1 MKKFTLIA
9 LAIMASATSFAQSEQ
24 TVLWNGE
31 DVIGTNEH
39 AGFWN
44 DGSPKS
50 VGNPDKSGINTSDNC
65 ITFVANKKE
74 GKDAKE
80 TTIKLPFKELI
91 SPDSPIEMNGR
102 KRISFLIKKT
112 GTENVKVELCRDT
125 KDGVDGFWKHRAIW
139 YTGNDTW
146 EKLVFDFSDDNGF
159 DHPEIL
165 AITVSNNT
173 DEDIN
178 VYIDNIVIEAAP
190 MVNGKLFTDLTDE
203 DRKGNVKLTGAW
215 MKGSCKNVD
224 DEWKDI
230 NYNDYQFFNEKMTDG
245 LTSVDIRE
253 AQASDVDADMLIK
266 INPNALL
273 YANEAYNHV
282 NVVAKQKFT
291 NANNEEKT
299 ELYAANGLELND
311 ANAFSCPEPFT
322 AVKVQ
327 LTRTVVHEGINSFV
341 LPFYVGA
348 GDLGAEALATF
359 KKADDQSVLFTK
371 DDHVDAN
378 VPFITV
384 NLNNIPENNK
394 FIFFDNQKL
403 VKATTDIKFED
414 AFKGVYAPQTATGL
428 YGINANGDLQIGG
441 TNAKIKPFHAYYE
454 APADQP
460 APAKISFEGEATG
473 INSVAAANV
482 ANGAVYDLSGRRV
495 AEKLAGAS
503 LVKGIYVVNGKKVV
517 VK

>member
-91 SPDSPIEMNGR
+91 SPESPIEMNGR

-125 KDGVDGFWKHRAIW
+125 KDGVEGFWKHRAIW

-190 MVNGKLFTDLTDE
+190 MVNGKLFTELTDE
-203 DRKGNVKLTGAW
+203 DKKGHVKLTGAW
-215 MKGSCKNVD
+215 MKGSCMNVD
-224 DEWKDI
+224 DGWKNID
-230 NYNDYQFFNEKMTDG
+230 YNDYQFFNENMTDG
-245 LTSVDIRE
+245 LTSVDICE

-273 YANEAYNHV
+273 YANEAYNHD
-282 NVVAKQKFT
+282 NVVANGT
-291 NANNEEKT
+291 AEKVVLT
-299 ELYAANGLELND
+299 D
-311 ANAFSCPEPFT
+311 ANAFNCPEDFT
-322 AVKVQ
+322 AKKVT
-327 LTRTVVHEGINSFV
+327 LKRTVRENINSFV
-341 LPFYVGA
+341 LPFYVAA
-348 GDLGAEALATF
+348 GDLGAQNLATF
-359 KKADDQSVLFTK
+359 TSATEGKVTFTQVKAVEP
-371 DDHVDAN
+371 N

-384 NLNNIPENNK
+384 DLQGPGKDKE
-394 FIFFDNQKL
+394 FDFFGNPKDF
-403 VKATTDIKFED
+403 KATPASLGEQ
-414 AFKGVYAPQTATGL
+414 FKGVYTAKDAEGL
-428 YGINANGDLQIGG
+428 YGINDKGELQKGATG
-441 TNAKIKPFHAYYE
+441 TTIKPFHAFYQAAE
-454 APADQP
+454 GETPA
-460 APAKISFEGEATG
+460 AKISFEGEATG
-473 INSVAAANV
+473 INNVAAATV

>member
-39 AGFWN
+39 AGFWD
-44 DGSPKS
+44 DGSPVLADNTQK
-50 VGNPDKSGINTSDNC
+50 DGINTSNNC
-65 ITFVANKKE
+65 IKFVAKKKAE
-74 GKDAKE
+74 GATE

-178 VYIDNIVIEAAP
+178 VSIDNIVIEAAP
-190 MVNGKLFTDLTDE
+190 MVNGKLFTALTDE
-203 DRKGNVKLTGAW
+203 DKKGNVKLTGAW

-224 DEWKDI
+224 DKWNDI
-230 NYNDYQFFNEKMTDG
+230 NYNDYEYFYGYTDG
-245 LTSVDIRE
+245 ITSVDLRD
-253 AQASDVDADMLIK
+253 AQASDVDVNQFFK
-266 INPNALL
+266 NPNTIV
-273 YANEAYNHV
+273 YAKDTYENHD
-282 NVVAKQKFT
+282 NVVV
-291 NANNEEKT
+291 
-299 ELYAANGLELND
+299 NGKASKLVLTD

-322 AVKVQ
+322 AAKVQ
-327 LTRTVVHEGINSFV
+327 LTRTVRDGINSFV

-359 KKADDQSVLFTK
+359 KKADDQSVSFTK

-384 NLNNIPENNK
+384 KLNNIPQDNV
-394 FIFFDNQKL
+394 FTFSGNQKY
-403 VKATTDIKFED
+403 VEATTDIKFND
-414 AFKGVYAPQTATGL
+414 AFKGVYAPQSAEGL
-428 YGINANGDLQIGG
+428 YGINGNGDLQIGG
-441 TNAKIKPFHAYYE
+441 KDAKIKSFHAYYE
-454 APADQP
+454 LAAGQT

-473 INSVAAANV
+473 INNVAAATV

>member
-39 AGFWN
+39 AGFWD
-44 DGSPKS
+44 DGSPILAD
-50 VGNPDKSGINTSDNC
+50 NPQTKGINTSTKC
-65 ITFVANKKE
+65 IMFVAKKKGE
-74 GKDAKE
+74 GATE

-91 SPDSPIEMNGR
+91 SPESSIEMNGR

-146 EKLVFDFSDDNGF
+146 QKLVFDFSDNNEF
-159 DHPEIL
+159 NHPEIL

-203 DRKGNVKLTGAW
+203 DKKGKVKLTGAW

-224 DEWKDI
+224 DGWNDI

-245 LTSVDIRE
+245 LTSVDIRD

-266 INPNALL
+266 ANPNALL
-273 YANEAYNHV
+273 YANEAYDHV
-282 NVVAKQKFT
+282 NVVANGTAKNVVLTDANTFNCPEKFT
-291 NANNEEKT
+291 AEKVT
-299 ELYAANGLELND
+299 LKRN
-311 ANAFSCPEPFT
+311 
-322 AVKVQ
+322 VRK
-327 LTRTVVHEGINSFV
+327 GINSFV
-341 LPFYVGA
+341 LPFFVGA
-348 GDLGAEALATF
+348 GDLDATNLAIFTSATEGKVTF
-359 KKADDQSVLFTK
+359 TQVKEVKP
-371 DDHVDAN
+371 N
-378 VPFITV
+378 IPFITV
-384 NLNNIPENNK
+384 DLQEAGENK
-394 FIFFDNQKL
+394 EFTFFGNSKDFE
-403 VKATTDIKFED
+403 ATPTEFKD
-414 AFKGVYAPQTATGL
+414 AFKGVYAAKDAEGRL
-428 YGINANGDLQIGG
+428 YGINDKGELQKGAAG
-441 TNAKIKPFHAYYE
+441 KFIKPFHAYYE
-454 APADQP
+454 APADQT

-473 INSVAAANV
+473 INSVAATTV

>member
-39 AGFWN
+39 AGFWD
-44 DGSPKS
+44 DGSPVLADNS
-50 VGNPDKSGINTSDNC
+50 QTEGINTSTKC
-65 ITFVANKKE
+65 IMFVAKKKGE
-74 GKDAKE
+74 GATE
-80 TTIKLPFKELI
+80 TTIKLPFKALI
-91 SPDSPIEMNGR
+91 SPESPIEMNGR

-125 KDGVDGFWKHRAIW
+125 KDGVEGFWKHRAIW
-139 YTGNDTW
+139 YAGNDTW
-146 EKLVFDFSDDNGF
+146 QKLVFDFSDNNGF
-159 DHPEIL
+159 DNPEIL

-203 DRKGNVKLTGAW
+203 DRKGHVKLTGAW
-215 MKGSCKNVD
+215 MKGSCMNVD
-224 DEWKDI
+224 DGWKNID
-230 NYNDYQFFNEKMTDG
+230 YNDYQFFNEKMTDG
-245 LTSVDIRE
+245 LTSVDIRK

-273 YANEAYNHV
+273 YANEAYDHN
-282 NVVAKQKFT
+282 NVVA
-291 NANNEEKT
+291 
-299 ELYAANGLELND
+299 NGKAENVVLTD
-311 ANAFSCPEPFT
+311 ANAFNCPEDFT
-322 AVKVQ
+322 AEKVS
-327 LTRTVVHEGINSFV
+327 LKRTVRENINSFV
-341 LPFYVGA
+341 LPFYVAA
-348 GDLGAEALATF
+348 GDLDAQNLATF
-359 KKADDQSVLFTK
+359 TSATEGKVIFTQVK
-371 DDHVDAN
+371 EVEPN

-384 NLNNIPENNK
+384 DLQNPGENK
-394 FIFFDNQKL
+394 VFTFFGNSKGF
-403 VKATTDIKFED
+403 VATPASLGEQ
-414 AFKGVYAPQTATGL
+414 FKGVYADQNAEGL
-428 YGINANGDLQIGG
+428 YGINDKGELQKGAAG
-441 TNAKIKPFHAYYE
+441 TTIKPFHAFYQAAE
-454 APADQP
+454 GQT
-460 APAKISFEGEATG
+460 APAKISFEGEATS
-473 INSVAAANV
+473 INNVAATTV